1 VNPAIASGDGEKT
14 SILVADDETLGTA
27 AFLVVV
33 DNNGQVVFKNSVV
46 IGES

>member
-1 VNPAIASGDGEKT
+1 
-14 SILVADDETLGTA
+14 LGTA